1 MSFAFVVW
9 NGPLFCPNAA
19 GTANGGNNDEKQPST
34 MHTIRQIADFFR
46 HAHLSRPAHK
56 TRAAL
61 RMLFRKL
68 FHAGLELP
76 PVAMGRAPS
85 KKCKLTGGGTQ
96 SPLGCAAPV
105 GRRFLPNRLT
115 HFINLNRYIAVFP
128 QPCPHTYSARSA
140 DSSVR
145 VLVGESCSRRTA
157 SATALRCFGLN
168 LRPFSSQRAST
179 QPTAHCTSES

>member
-34 MHTIRQIADFFR
+34 MHTIRQIADLFR

-115 HFINLNRYIAVFP
+115 HFINLNRYMRGVSP
-128 QPCPHTYSARSA
+128 TMSAYI
-140 DSSVR
+140 
-145 VLVGESCSRRTA
+145 
-157 SATALRCFGLN
+157 
-168 LRPFSSQRAST
+168 FSSFCGQFGKSCRRG
-179 QPTAHCTSES
+179 EL